1 MENASKA
8 LIIAGAILL
17 AILLISLGI
26 MIFNQAQDTVNNSG
40 MSQAEITAFN
50 NKFLKYE
57 GKGKK
62 TSDIKMLA
70 NEVLVSN
77 AEASN
82 ASRLIIVWNITKGT
96 SIVKLDDKSA
106 IKDKDKSLIDMS
118 SIEKDKTYTVEAGYC
133 TDPSE
138 NRPKAPN
145 TLTKGCIYTMR
156 IIEE

>member
-57 GKGKK
+57 GDQPG
-62 TSDIKMLA
+62 SVA
-70 NEVLVSN
+70 RSAVNEII
-77 AEASN
+77 ATN
-82 ASRLIIVWNITKGT
+82 ASESDENKISVVIKKKGNIEADLQATTNPTTNK
-96 SIVKLDDKSA
+96 
-106 IKDKDKSLIDMS
+106 IDIS
-118 SIEKDKTYTVEAGYC
+118 QTYTIKLYYGDNGKVNYI
-133 TDPSE
+133 
-138 NRPKAPN
+138 RF
-145 TLTKGCIYTMR
+145 Y
-156 IIEE
+156 